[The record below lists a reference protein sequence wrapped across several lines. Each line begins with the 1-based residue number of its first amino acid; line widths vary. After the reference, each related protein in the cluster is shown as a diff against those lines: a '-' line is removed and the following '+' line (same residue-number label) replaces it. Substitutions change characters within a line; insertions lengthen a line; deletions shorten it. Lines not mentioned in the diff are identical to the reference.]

1 MSFTNACFISYRHAG
16 AASEIVRRL
25 CSTLS
30 EQLALLSANYPVYVD
45 TKRLLPGDYL
55 DDELAEQLCRS
66 TCMVLLFTPE
76 YFDLEHPYC
85 AREYAGMQKIEETR
99 RDALPA
105 AYRNK
110 SLVIPVVIR
119 GEKHV
124 PDELKPKLCASLD
137 DVLLIA
143 SDVRKKAVVRRVRQ
157 VAEAVFE
164 RITAMRQAGGN
175 LTQNCSQFRFPTT
188 QEIDP
193 WLRTVAPPPL
203 SSPVQAV

>member
-25 CSTLS
+25 CLTLA

-45 TKRLLPGDYL
+45 TKRLRPGDYL

-76 YFDLEHPYC
+76 YFDLEYPYC
-85 AREYAGMQKIEETR
+85 AREYAGMRRIEDAR
-99 RDALPA
+99 RDAMPIAL
-105 AYRNK
+105 RNK
-110 SLVIPVVIR
+110 GLVIPVVVR

-124 PDELKPKLCASLD
+124 PDELKPRLCASLD

-143 SDVRKKAVVRRVRQ
+143 SDVRKKAVVKRVRD

-164 RITAMRQAGGN
+164 RVTAMRQAGAS
-175 LTQNCSQFRFPTT
+175 LTRDCGQFRFPTM

-203 SSPVQAV
+203 SSPIQAV